1 MKREEEGLTALGRKT
16 EYKSDYAPEVLETF
30 ENKHPENDYWVKF
43 NCPEFTSLCPITGQ
57 PDFAE
62 IIISDLPDRRMREH
76 GRRHGYT
83 FDHRARQFHASADFD
98 RFDLILTMD
107 DANFVEI
114 TGQALTD
121 EERAKV
127 VPLARF
133 LRHHPQ
139 AHDIPD
145 PYYGGD
151 AGFERVIALL
161 EDACEGLLASF
172 LGEK

>member
-1 MKREEEGLTALGRKT
+1 MKTKILFVCLGNICRSPAADGIMKALTESQGVDHLFDIDSAGIG
-16 EYKSDYAPEVLETF
+16 SWHV
-30 ENKHPENDYWVKF
+30 
-43 NCPEFTSLCPITGQ
+43 GQ
-57 PDFAE
+57 
-62 IIISDLPDRRMREH
+62 LPDRRMREH
-76 GRRHGYT
+76 GARRGYD
-83 FDHRARQFHASADFD
+83 FNHHARQVKPADFD

-161 EDACEGLLASF
+161 EDACEGLLDE
-172 LGEK
+172 LTKI

>member
-1 MKREEEGLTALGRKT
+1 MANDGKIKLLFICLGNICRSPAAQGIM
-16 EYKSDYAPEVLETF
+16 EHLAEVRGVGHRFLIDSAGIGSW
-30 ENKHPENDYWVKF
+30 HV
-43 NCPEFTSLCPITGQ
+43 G
-57 PDFAE
+57 
-62 IIISDLPDRRMREH
+62 DLPDRRMREH

-127 VPLARF
+127 VPLARPGRHRPARRC
-133 LRHHPQ
+133 LRRTSRKFSGRK
-139 AHDIPD
+139 I
-145 PYYGGD
+145 
-151 AGFERVIALL
+151 EK
-161 EDACEGLLASF
+161 SF
-172 LGEK
+172 STLRQKDRLKYCKYAAIQ

>member
-1 MKREEEGLTALGRKT
+1 MKTRLLFICLGNICRSPAAQGIMQHLVDSRGLTNRFVIDSAGIG
-16 EYKSDYAPEVLETF
+16 SW
-30 ENKHPENDYWVKF
+30 H
-43 NCPEFTSLCPITGQ
+43 IG
-57 PDFAE
+57 
-62 IIISDLPDRRMREH
+62 DLPDRRMRDH

-83 FDHRARQFHASADFD
+83 FGHRARQFHASADFD
-98 RFDLILTMD
+98 RFDWILTMD
-107 DANFVEI
+107 DANYEEI
-114 TGQALTD
+114 TCQALTD
-121 EERAKV
+121 GERAKV

-161 EDACEGLLASF
+161 EDACEGLLEH
-172 LGEK
+172 LTE

>member
-1 MKREEEGLTALGRKT
+1 MMTDSNNKYRILFVCLGNICRSPAAQGVMQRLVDERGLTGR
-16 EYKSDYAPEVLETF
+16 F
-30 ENKHPENDYWVKF
+30 EIDSAG
-43 NCPEFTSLCPITGQ
+43 TSGSH
-57 PDFAE
+57 DG
-62 IIISDLPDRRMREH
+62 DLPDRRMREH

-161 EDACEGLLASF
+161 EDACEGLLEQFAQ
-172 LGEK
+172 KNMDIVP

>member
-1 MKREEEGLTALGRKT
+1 MKTRLLFICLGNICRSPAAQGIMQHLVDSRGLTNRFVIDSAGIG
-16 EYKSDYAPEVLETF
+16 SW
-30 ENKHPENDYWVKF
+30 H
-43 NCPEFTSLCPITGQ
+43 IG
-57 PDFAE
+57 
-62 IIISDLPDRRMREH
+62 DLPDRRMRDH

-83 FDHRARQFHASADFD
+83 FGHRARQFHASADFD
-98 RFDLILTMD
+98 RFDWILTMD
-107 DANFVEI
+107 DANYEEI
-114 TGQALTD
+114 TCQALTD
-121 EERAKV
+121 GERAKV

-151 AGFERVIALL
+151 AGFESVIALL